1 VIAHEGVVERESDSG
16 LHLVSHKEQG
26 RAGTARLKGQFGQ
39 SAELQERIK
48 RNLAG
53 VGYMMEELR

>member
-16 LHLVSHKEQG
+16 LHPVSLKKQG
-26 RAGTARLKGQFGQ
+26 RSDTARLKRQFVQ